1 MNENVYKVHKIHTFP
16 HQTSRVDSARYTE
29 CKHVGSHKPLT
40 AKDTHTQ
47 KVQTAHNHPPTPSR
61 KCNNTQWLTVQLIQN
76 QLKKSDCG
84 RHGPV
89 GQCHEANAYLKS
101 AGTLAFRF
109 AGGVPLPVG
118 TSLRWF
124 WVLLFASVFVCDNL
138 CIPHV
143 IIKLS
148 FVDVM
153 STWWHAVYRGRE
165 RMWKTG
171 ERQL

>member
-1 MNENVYKVHKIHTFP
+1 MTSEDIKHQLIIINTLP
-16 HQTSRVDSARYTE
+16 HQTLCVDSARYTE
-29 CKHVGSHKPLT
+29 CIHVGSHKLLT

-47 KVQTAHNHPPTPSR
+47 KVQTARNHPPTPSR
-61 KCNNTQWLTVQLIQN
+61 KCNNTQWFTVQLIQN

-101 AGTLAFRF
+101 ASALAFRF
-109 AGGVPLPVG
+109 AGGVRLPVG
-118 TSLRWF
+118 LRWF
-124 WVLLFASVFVCDNL
+124 LVLLFASLFVCDNL

-148 FVDVM
+148 FVDMV
-153 STWWHAVYRGRE
+153 STWWHAVYRERE
-165 RMWKTG
+165 RMRKTR